1 MKLLLHTYA
10 SKQQGNHW
18 RVSQLLHIKH
28 DVKFGCFLTSAS
40 DIFTSL
46 SFWTELFS
54 FTFRP
59 SFLPSSFLR
68 IWRYNIQSENINPHI
83 LQTKH
88 IFLTNNH
95 KIFRSRQRGYLS
107 RSIQFFT
114 KIIWTKII
122 NIQLQGIIYF
132 LR

>member
-1 MKLLLHTYA
+1 MGWNYYFILMLANNMAIINYCI
-10 SKQQGNHW
+10 SSMMFQ
-18 RVSQLLHIKH
+18 
-28 DVKFGCFLTSAS
+28 FGCFLTSAS

-68 IWRYNIQSENINPHI
+68 IWRYNIQNENISPHI
-83 LQTKH
+83 LQSKH
-88 IFLTNNH
+88 LFLTNNH
-95 KIFRSRQRGYLS
+95 KIFMSRQRVYLS
-107 RSIQFFT
+107 RSFQFFT
-114 KIIWTKII
+114 KFVRTKII
-122 NIQLQGIIYF
+122 NIQLQRIIYF